1 MKFKIKNKT
10 TIEACTNESVEELSK
25 YKKDDL
31 IEIEIIK
38 PQRTLQQNKYLWKVF
53 RILSDETGYSKEE
66 IKNRILIDIGHYE
79 DFIDEETGRVY
90 TVIKATRNLNKK
102 EFSELTENVLKWAAE
117 RGFYIMTPE
126 EYFQNLT

>member
-31 IEIEIIK
+31 IEIEIVK
-38 PQRTLQQNKYLWKVF
+38 SQRTLQQNKYLWKVF

-126 EYFQNLT
+126 EYFHNLT